1 VKVFLD
7 TNVLISAFTTRGL
20 SADLYRLLLSE
31 HEPMTGSVN
40 LVEFKDVLER
50 KFRAPA
56 KDIKFA
62 VQRLKE
68 LTIIELPE
76 DLPAVHVRDPDDLS
90 VLACAIAGEA
100 ELLVT
105 GDKDLLTV
113 RAKLPLRIVTPRVC
127 WEFLRAGGSIS
138 S

>member
-1 VKVFLD
+1 MKVFLD

-31 HEPMTGSVN
+31 HDLMTESVN
-40 LVEFKDVLER
+40 LVEFEDVLKR
-50 KFRAPA
+50 KFHVPTT
-56 KDIKFA
+56 DVTFA
-62 VQRLKE
+62 VHRLKE
-68 LTIIELPE
+68 LTIVKPPR

-90 VLACAIAGEA
+90 VLACAIEGGA

-113 RAKLPLRIVTPRVC
+113 RAKLPLRIVTPRHC
-127 WEFLRAGGSIS
+127 WEFLRAGGD
-138 S
+138 